1 MLKQFIRKLRTNPN
15 RIFLNEVIL
24 EINNGCEKKMETS
37 PNVSILK

>member
-24 EINNGCEKKMETS
+24 EINNGCEKK
-37 PNVSILK
+37 NGN